1 MVQKVNDMG
10 CQSNPRLQR
19 THSSARFDHCC
30 GCPVR
35 RLARTMPNPY
45 APYSVVS
52 CMSAY
57 VFLESGGTSSHRV
70 SPSPRPFPLSA
81 EALVVDD
88 GGNPDKQK
96 PPPLAFSQH
105 L

>member
-57 VFLESGGTSSHRV
+57 VFLESGGTSLHASV
-70 SPSPRPFPLSA
+70 TVAETIPSISR
-81 EALVVDD
+81 
-88 GGNPDKQK
+88 GTCCG
-96 PPPLAFSQH
+96 
-105 L
+105 